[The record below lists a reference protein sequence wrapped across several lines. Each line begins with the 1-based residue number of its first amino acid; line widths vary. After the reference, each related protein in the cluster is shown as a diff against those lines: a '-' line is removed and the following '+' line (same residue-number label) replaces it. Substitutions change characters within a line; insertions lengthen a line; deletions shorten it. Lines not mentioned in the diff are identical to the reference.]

1 MKSMKLVVAA
11 AVATAGILIPS
22 TAFAGELTGGGKPIP
37 VNAKSACAFS
47 GLEDF
52 DGAGVDPGVVQ
63 NWGHTKDAPVVVSAP
78 RGASDVTLN
87 FGGGDF
93 QEGCNANLYP
103 IK

>member
-1 MKSMKLVVAA
+1 MKSTKFLFAA

-22 TAFAGELTGGGKPIP
+22 TAFAGEVTGSGKPITI
-37 VNAKSACAFS
+37 NARSACAFS

-63 NWGHTKDAPVVVSAP
+63 NWGHTKDAPVVVAAP

-87 FGGGDF
+87 FGDGDF
-93 QEGCNANLYP
+93 QEGCNANLHP

>member
-1 MKSMKLVVAA
+1 MRSTKLLVAA
-11 AVATAGILIPS
+11 AAAAAGILIPS
-22 TAFAGELTGGGKPIP
+22 TAFAGEVTGGGEPITI
-37 VNAKSACAFS
+37 NAKSACAFS

-52 DGAGVDPGVVQ
+52 DGAGVDPGAVQ

-87 FGGGDF
+87 FGGGDI
-93 QEGCNANLYP
+93 QEGCNAQLYP